1 MPDTKISALTSLT
14 GAGAAQDDL
23 LAIVD
28 TSAATTKKI
37 TREEFFKSVD
47 YISFD
52 TTNGV
57 AAPTEGQLTWDT
69 AEKTLSLGLNGGN
82 TVLQVGQETHYRVH
96 NNTGAQIPDGTVVRF
111 SGVLG
116 SSGIIT
122 VAPALADGTYPSSY
136 IIGVTT
142 ENISH
147 GADGLVAAFGKVR
160 GIDTSAFAVG
170 DILYASPTVAGGF
183 TKTRPSGSQNIVSV
197 AAVLSS
203 GVNNG
208 IVFVRPHVE
217 EENQNFAT
225 RASLVSAI
233 SNGFIPVNG
242 ETYFAGG
249 LSYLGK
255 TGATTI
261 PDLPG
266 LIPNGDV
273 TPDHWAENTTP
284 GTTDMRAAIA
294 SASAN
299 AGQLNLLNQVYAVG
313 SDIILSNRV
322 VFNGGARI
330 KALNGATVTI
340 NGAIIS
346 GDKAQIFEW
355 DGTGAFLLQAQPLVS
370 VAWFGASPSST
381 VDCAA
386 GVQKAHD
393 SIGNGQIYFP
403 PGTYTCG
410 KVTFNKNNIKVFGS
424 NPQNTIIRKA
434 ALGDYLFV
442 FEPTDPATAA
452 NNILGVEVSDLSFA
466 TEAGSVHTAGAFIK
480 LDRVR
485 RGSIRRIRLQSP
497 YNGIEAIAPRDYVFD
512 SIDAQSNGLEA
523 FNGQRGLWIRPSDA
537 PSTENAANTSI
548 TNCVIR
554 NPSTF
559 GTVGM
564 NVGIEFGA
572 ADGVWLT
579 NNYIGSM
586 RTNSIKIAP
595 ESSTRQVS
603 GLRFSNCWF
612 DPIQGS
618 GSNVLISGDTSGAM
632 GIYSF
637 NNCCING
644 GGTAD
649 RGIDVTVSGSSVVTG
664 LTVKGCNFNN
674 HLHESIY
681 IRPGTGGQ
689 VRYVNITG
697 NTLRGAHRNGTTSAG
712 VIRINPTGTMRG
724 AVISGNQAGWFQGF
738 GDTETVG
745 LSNYGLQVSG
755 DVNRLTVVG
764 NDFTGNV
771 IGAMLDISTGAN
783 RMFSRNLSDENRVLP
798 SAATLVLN
806 NSLEY
811 AEVSGTTTI
820 NNMTIR
826 AVGQTVTL
834 RFQSSLTIS
843 GSGNLKTWSG
853 GTAAEMIVQAG
864 QIVSWI
870 SDGSNWIPMNGA
882 AILSTGED
890 ANGRWVRYANGW
902 QVCSA
907 RLTLNAA
914 INVSM
919 VGGFRNTGQTWV
931 YPKLFKSGELPVITA
946 IAGAFTSTSVITN
959 SATNAGAS
967 IFHTAVT
974 SQAAADLVAHVKAE
988 GWWL

>member
-1 MPDTKISALTSLT
+1 MPQLNLGRVRIVPKGEWDAATAYVALDVVSYVGDSFMAIKAVPAGTLTSNSAYWQPLVE
-14 GAGAAQDDL
+14 AG
-23 LAIVD
+23 
-28 TSAATTKKI
+28 
-37 TREEFFKSVD
+37 
-47 YISFD
+47 
-52 TTNGV
+52 
-57 AAPTEGQLTWDT
+57 
-69 AEKTLSLGLNGGN
+69 
-82 TVLQVGQETHYRVH
+82 VH
-96 NNTGAQIPDGTVVRF
+96 AF
-111 SGVLG
+111 S
-116 SSGIIT
+116 
-122 VAPALADGTYPSSY
+122 
-136 IIGVTT
+136 
-142 ENISH
+142 
-147 GADGLVAAFGKVR
+147 
-160 GIDTSAFAVG
+160 
-170 DILYASPTVAGGF
+170 
-183 TKTRPSGSQNIVSV
+183 
-197 AAVLSS
+197 
-203 GVNNG
+203 
-208 IVFVRPHVE
+208 
-217 EENQNFAT
+217 T
-225 RASLVSAI
+225 RAEAVATI
-233 SNGFIPVNG
+233 AEGWVP
-242 ETYFAGG
+242 EAGVIYWIG
-249 LSYLGK
+249 GIAYIGS
-255 TGATTI
+255 TGATAI

-346 GDKAQIFEW
+346 GDKAKIFEW

-424 NPQNTIIRKA
+424 NPQNTVIRKA

-466 TEAGSVHTAGAFIK
+466 TQAGSVHTAGAFIK

-512 SIDAQSNGLEA
+512 SIEAGSTGIEA

-612 DPIQGS
+612 DPIEGS

-637 NNCCING
+637 NNCRING

-664 LTVKGCNFNN
+664 LTVNGCNFNN

-755 DVNRLTVVG
+755 NVNRLTVVG

-771 IGAMLDISTGAN
+771 IGAMRDISTGEN
-783 RMFSRNLSDENRVLP
+783 RMFSRNLSDENRVIP
-798 SAATLVLN
+798 SDSTLVLN

-843 GSGNLKTWSG
+843 GIGNLKTWSG

-864 QIVSWI
+864 QIASWI

-882 AILSTGED
+882 AILSTGEN

-902 QVCSA
+902 QVCSS
-907 RLTLNAA
+907 RLTINAA
-914 INVSM
+914 ISVAM
-919 VGGFRNTGQTWV
+919 VGGFRNTGQTWA
-931 YPKLFKSGELPVITA
+931 YPHAFKIGELPVVTA
-946 IAGAFTSTSVITN
+946 IPGSLTSMSVVVPT
-959 SATNAGAS
+959 ATNNAAS
-967 IFHTAVT
+967 VFHTSVT